1 MRATVGYGAVGAQF
15 AVAKPL
21 YSQVR
26 DLIAAQIAGGEV
38 GPGAALPNESVLAQ
52 RFGVSVGTIR
62 RAVEGLEDMGV
73 VTRRQGR
80 GTFVAGASVSVAKRL
95 QRICGPN
102 GEKLR
107 LTRKTLRSSRRQ
119 SRPDE
124 LAQFLMPAPAEVI
137 EVTSSVAGGKG
148 LVGVEHAVLHGAFV
162 PELDIALR
170 QGRDVYSALGAAG
183 IIVTRAEDRIAA
195 TAAGEEVAEL
205 LSVAVGTPVLEIV
218 RRVFTVTGQPAEV
231 SVGTYLSNAVTY
243 AAST

>member
-1 MRATVGYGAVGAQF
+1 MTPGYGAGGAQF

-38 GPGAALPNESVLAQ
+38 VPGAALPNESVLAQ

-80 GTFVAGASVSVAKRL
+80 GTFVAGASVTVAERL

-119 SRPDE
+119 SRPNE
-124 LAQFLMPAPAEVI
+124 LAQFLMPVPAEVL

-148 LVGVEHAVLHGAFV
+148 VIGVEKAVLHGAFV
-162 PELDIALR
+162 PDLDSALR
-170 QGRDVYSALGAAG
+170 QGRDVYSALGATG
-183 IIVTRAEDRIAA
+183 VIVTRAEDRIG
-195 TAAGEEVAEL
+195 AAGAGTDVADV
-205 LSVAVGTPVLEIV
+205 LSVPVGTPVLEIV
-218 RRVFTVTGQPAEV
+218 RRVFAVTGQPTEI
-231 SVGTYLSNAVTY
+231 SVGTYLSSAVTY
-243 AAST
+243 TAAT